1 MLVTFHIKMI
11 VCQIYI
17 LPHTYGQHFE
27 KTPFMRQ
34 KVSNFSHG
42 SQTHWF
48 RVCEI
53 DITNFTMV

>member
-1 MLVTFHIKMI
+1 MI